1 MIDSEKIKQALE
13 LVIDPE
19 LNFDIVTLGLIYDIR
34 LKENNVEIDM
44 TLTSTGCP
52 YGPELMRRTRDEVEK
67 IDGVKAVKV
76 NLVWEPIWSKD
87 KIDPLIRAMFWLPP
101 WQDRR
106 I

>member
-34 LKENNVEIDM
+34 LKEGRVEIDM

-52 YGPELMRRTRDEVEK
+52 YGPEIIKRINEEVAK
-67 IDGVKAVKV
+67 IDDVKSVKV
-76 NLVWEPIWSKD
+76 NIVWEPAWSKD
-87 KIDPLIRAMFWLPP
+87 KIDPLVRALLRGGF
-101 WQDRR
+101 
-106 I
+106 